1 MLPTH
6 EGPVNLHRAT
16 SFRAASQKQVS
27 HRKGLPSAL
36 TLASALLAARE
47 QCMIGCCVWS
57 ASTLEECAKLFTESL
72 RAYQDLGSATN
83 RALACCVPVTSG
95 TESWP

>member
-16 SFRAASQKQVS
+16 SFRAVRQKQVS

-47 QCMIGCCVWS
+47 QCMIGFCVWS
-57 ASTLEECAKLFTESL
+57 ASTLE
-72 RAYQDLGSATN
+72 
-83 RALACCVPVTSG
+83 
-95 TESWP
+95 

>member
-16 SFRAASQKQVS
+16 SFRAVRQKQVS
-27 HRKGLPSAL
+27 HRKSLPSAP

-47 QCMIGCCVWS
+47 QCMIGFCV
-57 ASTLEECAKLFTESL
+57 
-72 RAYQDLGSATN
+72 
-83 RALACCVPVTSG
+83 
-95 TESWP
+95 